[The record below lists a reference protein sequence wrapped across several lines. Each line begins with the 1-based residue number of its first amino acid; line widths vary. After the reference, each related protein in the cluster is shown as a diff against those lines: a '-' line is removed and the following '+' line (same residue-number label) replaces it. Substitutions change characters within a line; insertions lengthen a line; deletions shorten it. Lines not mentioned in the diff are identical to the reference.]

1 MIAVRTYRIYCFYEK
16 CCAIIKER
24 SGFLPLLFA
33 VCALRLLLHKHG
45 GDEQRGEARD
55 DGRSRTGVSRGR
67 RRGVVRR
74 GGVVRRFGDDLDLGD
89 HKEHI
94 LDLDL
99 DRDHLGVDGTVELQ
113 LDPLDVG
120 ALIAHRADFLVVG
133 VDLDILGL
141 ADAGSDLHAH
151 LGDVGAGV
159 AKLDVHLTDAVG
171 EVGPGRVVLV
181 VGIERKPRLLV
192 RELVALGGV
201 DAVGEVAG
209 VDVRALVRRHL
220 DARPR
225 LMQRDVG
232 LLCRDEHARQR
243 GGCHSRKQG

>member
-1 MIAVRTYRIYCFYEK
+1 MKTLAVLFGGQATEHEISNLSACFAAENTDKTKYELLMVGITK
-16 CCAIIKER
+16 DGKW
-24 SGFLPLLFA
+24 FLY
-33 VCALRLLLHKHG
+33 
-45 GDEQRGEARD
+45 
-55 DGRSRTGVSRGR
+55 T
-67 RRGVVRR
+67 
-74 GGVVRRFGDDLDLGD
+74 
-89 HKEHI
+89 
-94 LDLDL
+94 
-99 DRDHLGVDGTVELQ
+99 
-113 LDPLDVG
+113 
-120 ALIAHRADFLVVG
+120 
-133 VDLDILGL
+133 
-141 ADAGSDLHAH
+141 
-151 LGDVGAGV
+151 GV

-201 DAVGEVAG
+201 DAVGEVAS

-243 GGCHSRKQG
+243 GDCHSRKQG